1 MSLFCL
7 LVCLLFFSQCAWWCP
22 ALQVSLFTC
31 FILFPVI
38 WLRLWLVVLGNLDVS
53 LHMSPFICLPRC
65 LWWCPALRMS
75 FLCFHLSLIICP
87 SPCVSHLV
95 PLPIN
100 LSPIIGL
107 PSGSFACSPLCIIH
121 DLSLT
126 ICLVFHRL
134 RSLHHMFALVAVSC
148 SSFILIVLSVLIF
161 LFVSLLSPD
170 KIMFH
175 HGFMRFTTPCV
186 PLVSYL
192 VLLLSPIQ
200 MLSVATKAKPCALT
214 SDSWCFPINM
224 DQQLPASGAS
234 NV

>member
-22 ALQVSLFTC
+22 ALQMSLFTC

-38 WLRLWLVVLGNLDVS
+38 WLRLWLVVLRNLDVS
-53 LHMSPFICLPRC
+53 LHMSPLICLPVCSGVRLSGC
-65 LWWCPALRMS
+65 LFCAFTCLSSYVPPHVS
-75 FLCFHLSLIICP
+75 PILSLSQLICLQL
-87 SPCVSHLV
+87 SVC
-95 PLPIN
+95 LPA
-100 LSPIIGL
+100 LSPIRL
-107 PSGSFACSPLCIIH
+107 VYHPWFVSH
-121 DLSLT
+121 HLSRT
-126 ICLVFHRL
+126 SSV
-134 RSLHHMFALVAVSC
+134 SEVSNHMFALVAVSC
-148 SSFILIVLSVLIF
+148 SSFILIVFSVLIF
-161 LFVSLLSPD
+161 LFVSLLSQD

-192 VLLLSPIQ
+192 VPVLSPIQ

-214 SDSWCFPINM
+214 CDSWCFPINM
-224 DQQLPASGAS
+224 NQQLPASGAS